1 MNISQIFL
9 KNFCL
14 KDFIFNN
21 DIYYATQLYYIRANK
36 IIYMDT
42 CTFTC
47 YTVYIFILYI
57 ITLYNIQL

>member
-21 DIYYATQLYYIRANK
+21 DIYYATYLYYYIRANK
-36 IIYMDT
+36 ITYMDI
-42 CTFTC
+42 CLP
-47 YTVYIFILYI
+47 VI
-57 ITLYNIQL
+57 